1 MKCGRCFYQSDIIHP
16 LVKFSRCRRST
27 FSVSGCSQLKFPSRS
42 VGVEIR
48 LSAKPQQ
55 AVRGHHM
62 QLDASSV
69 GGVSQL
75 HIMEPTSALIAPS
88 NGM

>member
-1 MKCGRCFYQSDIIHP
+1 
-16 LVKFSRCRRST
+16 
-27 FSVSGCSQLKFPSRS
+27 
-42 VGVEIR
+42 
-48 LSAKPQQ
+48 
-55 AVRGHHM
+55 M

-75 HIMEPTSALIAPS
+75 HIMEPTSALMAPS